1 MKFILI
7 ILVLGTLTCS
17 EDKQRYSTIFKN
29 KLNTNL
35 KAEGFSGGYVL
46 LKKGEVLL
54 EEKKYFNRKIY
65 LKNLR
70 HYFLSVG
77 ILRLV
82 DQGKIELDDRLG
94 EYISEFD
101 NSSLLVESILNH
113 SSGLGTRLEPGGYWI
128 WSEANLFWA
137 EKLIEEV
144 SGKSLDNFFAEEFF
158 SKYEMNSS
166 NFNKNNSIV
175 TTINDLI
182 RWEQNWSKNKI
193 LPSSLRKKLIEPTEI
208 KDSFASNKFNYG
220 YGMYSDGNNH
230 WQFSTNS
237 SYSIL
242 YYRVQ
247 EEEMGILI
255 VHPGNVKKGDLI
267 SWKSIITENIYNT
280 KKITF
285 KKGLNPKKYIYIED
299 SLKDKNVPAVG
310 LALVRDFEIVW
321 AKNYG
326 LLENGKLTEVN
337 SSTQFR
343 AGSLTK
349 PITALGYMLF
359 QEEYGIDDSYR
370 LNSIATRAKVD
381 LSFWKKRTNLTPDKI
396 LSHSSGITERDG
408 WSLDKNQKSRRLSNL
423 NQGKGP
429 GLYAYYYP
437 GKKSRYSGGAYS
449 ILQEH
454 IQVVSKKQFPIY
466 ISEKIFQPIGMKQTS
481 FDQESMKLSTNRVSG
496 HDTSGKP
503 LPIRKYS
510 YPELGAGGLWT
521 TPRDIAL
528 FFLAIQK
535 SLAMR
540 DDSVIPHHLT
550 LKMVTPVIPAS
561 NLSVQSWIGNGLF
574 LNGSGRGWYFYHGG
588 HSEGHKSIAIFHKT
602 KGYGIVIMTN
612 SENGSSLIW
621 SILRSMS
628 LSQRWDKFIN

>member
-1 MKFILI
+1 MKYI
-7 ILVLGTLTCS
+7 ILLLVLSIFSCS
-17 EDKQRYSTIFKN
+17 KDNPGYSDLFKN
-29 KLNTNL
+29 KLNANL
-35 KAEGFSGGYVL
+35 KVEGFAGGYVL

-54 EEKKYFNRKIY
+54 EEKKYFNRKIQ
-65 LKNLR
+65 LKDLR
-70 HYFLSVG
+70 HLFLSVG
-77 ILRLV
+77 IVHLV
-82 DQGKIELDDRLG
+82 DQGKIGLSDKLG
-94 EYISEFD
+94 EYIPEFS
-101 NSSLLVESILNH
+101 NSDLRVESILNH
-113 SSGLGTRLEPGGYWI
+113 SSGLGTSLEPGGYWI
-128 WSEANLFWA
+128 WSEANLIWA
-137 EKLIEEV
+137 GKLIEVV
-144 SGKSLDNFFAEEFF
+144 SGRQLDEFFKEEFF
-158 SKYEMNSS
+158 SKYGMNSS
-166 NFNKNNSIV
+166 EFNRNYSM
-175 TTINDLI
+175 TTTVNDLI
-182 RWEQNWSKNKI
+182 LWEKNWSKDRI
-193 LPSSLRKKLIEPTEI
+193 LPSSLRKKFIEPTEI
-208 KDSFASNKFNYG
+208 KDSFALNRFNYG
-220 YGMYSDGNNH
+220 YGLYSDGNNH
-230 WQFSTNS
+230 WQSSTNS
-237 SYSIL
+237 KFSIL

-247 EEEMGILI
+247 EEEMGIFI
-255 VHPGNVKKGDLI
+255 IHPGIVKKGDLI
-267 SWKSIITENIYNT
+267 SWKSIITENIYSS

-299 SLKDKNVPAVG
+299 RLNENNVPAVG
-310 LALVRDFEIVW
+310 LALVRNFEIVW

-326 LLENGKLTEVN
+326 LLKNGELAKVDP
-337 SSTQFR
+337 STQFR

-359 QEEYGIDDSYR
+359 QEDYGIDDSYK

-381 LSFWKKRTNLTPDKI
+381 LSFWKKRTNLTPNRI

-454 IQVVSKKQFPIY
+454 IQLVTKKQFSKY
-466 ISEKIFQPIGMKQTS
+466 ISEKIFKPLAMNHSS
-481 FDQESMKLSTNRVSG
+481 FDQEGNKLSSTRVSG

-521 TPRDIAL
+521 TPTDIAR

-535 SLAMR
+535 SLAKQSNAYVP
-540 DDSVIPHHLT
+540 DYLAT
-550 LKMVTPVIPAS
+550 KMVTPVISAA
-561 NLSVQSWIGNGLF
+561 NLSVQSWIGNGFF
-574 LNGSGRGWYFYHGG
+574 LNGTGKGWYFYHGG

-621 SILRSMS
+621 AILRSMS
-628 LSQRWDKFIN
+628 LSQKWDKFIN